1 MRQSRFLCGRVIL
14 IFCGVTLFFAG
25 AHAAPAPRARQGG
38 ILLLVCPRFM
48 AGGSFD
54 SCGAI
59 LRPLPPF
66 MAKEALVLRHGCR
79 IRGKFPPEPPRSSA
93 PLRRSS
99 GLQSANVLN
108 GCGWGEVCSLQAVGM
123 QTGCEPLRG
132 ERAVRMRMN
141 CAKHCG
147 ATAVSASAADERRT
161 SRRAFTTPGCKGEC
175 KLY

>member
-1 MRQSRFLCGRVIL
+1 MQAGFRCAVCGRVIL
-14 IFCGVTLFFAG
+14 IFGGVTLFFAG
-25 AHAAPAPRARQGG
+25 AHAAPAPRARQSG

-66 MAKEALVLRHGCR
+66 LAKEALVLRHGCR

-99 GLQSANVLN
+99 GLQSASVLN
-108 GCGWGEVCSLQAVGM
+108 GCGSG
-123 QTGCEPLRG
+123 RG
-132 ERAVRMRMN
+132 VQ
-141 CAKHCG
+141 
-147 ATAVSASAADERRT
+147 SASGLFADRLRAS
-161 SRRAFTTPGCKGEC
+161 SRRARSPHANELCDAKRSNSGKRQRRR
-175 KLY
+175 

>member
-1 MRQSRFLCGRVIL
+1 MQMFGMDVLRGYA
-14 IFCGVTLFFAG
+14 FFAG

-48 AGGSFD
+48 AGAPVD

-108 GCGWGEVCSLQAVGM
+108 GCGSGWGEQ
-123 QTGCEPLRG
+123 
-132 ERAVRMRMN
+132 
-141 CAKHCG
+141 
-147 ATAVSASAADERRT
+147 SASGWSGYFAGLRLGRQT
-161 SRRAFTTPGCKGEC
+161 FVPLGLR
-175 KLY
+175 

>member
-1 MRQSRFLCGRVIL
+1 MGSLRAGYFDILRGYAFLWGL
-14 IFCGVTLFFAG
+14 T
-25 AHAAPAPRARQGG
+25 PPPRPGARQGG

-48 AGGSFD
+48 AGGPLD

-79 IRGKFPPEPPRSSA
+79 IRGRFPPEPPRSSA

-108 GCGWGEVCSLQAVGM
+108 GCGSEWGEQ
-123 QTGCEPLRG
+123 
-132 ERAVRMRMN
+132 
-141 CAKHCG
+141 
-147 ATAVSASAADERRT
+147 SASGLFADRLRAS
-161 SRRAFTTPGCKGEC
+161 SRRARSPHANELCEAKRSNSGKR
-175 KLY
+175 KRRR